1 MNQAERNGIVPKCN
15 CCKCYSSNVE
25 KIMLKLDDL
34 SGTADNLLRFVNE
47 RADAEEASLNQGEV
61 IQQAPLEPTGPVESD
76 AVTTIE
82 KVVQAF
88 RQEQQRTRALMT
100 AYFVVVMVLFIMVF
114 LMLFLLLSRQG
125 QVPAP
130 DTLSPPSV
138 YDTILCCAKMFT

>member
-34 SGTADNLLRFVNE
+34 SETADNLLRFVNE
-47 RADAEEASLNQGEV
+47 RADAEEALLVHAEG

-76 AVTTIE
+76 TVTTIE
-82 KVVQAF
+82 KVVHAF

-100 AYFVVVMVLFIMVF
+100 AYFVVVMVLFM
-114 LMLFLLLSRQG
+114 LLLWDMLAFPKIAQQPPPLPSTW
-125 QVPAP
+125 
-130 DTLSPPSV
+130 DIFLS
-138 YDTILCCAKMFT
+138 YARMFVKDEY

>member
-34 SGTADNLLRFVNE
+34 SETADNLLRFVNE
-47 RADAEEASLNQGEV
+47 RADAEEASLNQAEA

-76 AVTTIE
+76 AVTAAANLTQ
-82 KVVQAF
+82 VF
-88 RQEQQRTRALMT
+88 RQEQQKTRNLMT
-100 AYFVVVMVLFIMVF
+100 TYFVVFLALFIMVF

-125 QVPAP
+125 RVPVP
-130 DTLSPPSV
+130 DTLSPPSA
-138 YDTILCCAKMFT
+138 YDTILCCARMFT

>member
-1 MNQAERNGIVPKCN
+1 MNQAEKNGIVPKCN

-34 SGTADNLLRFVNE
+34 SETADSLLRFVNE
-47 RADAEEASLNQGEV
+47 RADAEEALLVHAEG

-82 KVVQAF
+82 KVVQVF
-88 RQEQQRTRALMT
+88 RQEQQKTRTLMT
-100 AYFVVVMVLFIMVF
+100 AYFVVVLVLFIMVF

-125 QVPAP
+125 RVPVP
-130 DTLSPPSV
+130 DTLSPPSA
-138 YDTILCCAKMFT
+138 YDTILCCARMFT

>member
-15 CCKCYSSNVE
+15 CCKCYSANVE

-47 RADAEEASLNQGEV
+47 RADAEEALLVQAEG

-76 AVTTIE
+76 AVTAAANLTQ
-82 KVVQAF
+82 VF

-100 AYFVVVMVLFIMVF
+100 TYFVVVMVLFM
-114 LMLFLLLSRQG
+114 LLLWDMHAFPKIAQKP
-125 QVPAP
+125 PALP
-130 DTLSPPSV
+130 STWDQFLS
-138 YDTILCCAKMFT
+138 YARMFAKDEI